1 MAMPHDGHATYIAW
15 HERLA
20 RVETG
25 AREGLELGTSGNT
38 TKMAMP
44 RDGHATY
51 SAWHERLARESTGL
65 RETAG
70 KTKGSEADSLA
81 SLEI

>member
-1 MAMPHDGHATYIAW
+1 MWAIR

-25 AREGLELGTSGNT
+25 ARERLELGTSGNT

-44 RDGHATY
+44 RT
-51 SAWHERLARESTGL
+51 L
-65 RETAG
+65 RG
-70 KTKGSEADSLA
+70 MSVSLV
-81 SLEI
+81 